1 MYLQLAGP
9 APLDTAENPL
19 APGAKPYSYDAF
31 YLGQTAAPILL
42 PDALYKPRVGNF
54 LDGLKT
60 LKNLYQDFA
69 SGRKPTPAD
78 VAARPSSA
86 QMPSR
91 GVQRSSPIRPM
102 GDPITIAAAVKF
114 IAAVIPAIQA
124 VIGGLSATLVN
135 NNITGLYNQNAY
147 NVQNLNRMTVRE
159 LSLQIQNLDNA
170 IATTPRVNFVRAMAL
185 GQIRLIYQQ
194 RFDAIS
200 GTAALGALPGWVL
213 PAALGLGAYLLIRR
227 K

>member
-31 YLGQTAAPILL
+31 YLGQTAEPIPL

-60 LKNLYQDFA
+60 LKKLYEDFA
-69 SGRKPTPAD
+69 AGRKVEPAV

-91 GVQRSSPIRPM
+91 GVQRASTL

-185 GQIRLIYQQ
+185 GQMRLIYQQ